1 MSCKNFSFDPKV
13 AIFRHSPLLRFY
25 IGKLLNE
32 QTFQTLMNIICASM
46 EVIVHISEQGG
57 SLTMMHE
64 PRGNVGEQL
73 QASSKENT

>member
-1 MSCKNFSFDPKV
+1 
-13 AIFRHSPLLRFY
+13 
-25 IGKLLNE
+25 
-32 QTFQTLMNIICASM
+32 M
-46 EVIVHISEQGG
+46 EVIVHISEKG

>member
-1 MSCKNFSFDPKV
+1 MSCKNFSFDSKV
-13 AIFRHSPLLRFY
+13 AIFRYSPLLRSY

-46 EVIVHISEQGG
+46 EVIVHISEKG

>member
-1 MSCKNFSFDPKV
+1 
-13 AIFRHSPLLRFY
+13 
-25 IGKLLNE
+25 
-32 QTFQTLMNIICASM
+32 M
-46 EVIVHISEQGG
+46 EVIVHISEEGG